1 MAIHYA
7 LFSGVSGLAVNT
19 DSMGVIS
26 NNIANSNTR
35 AFKADRAEFEDLLAV
50 NLNEF
55 SQLGRGARLRS
66 ITTNFTQG
74 ALSHTGGI
82 TDMAIQGEGFFVM
95 RTGGADM
102 GSSGALTYTRQG
114 TFRFDRDG
122 YISDVHGQKLQGFLA
137 GQDGK
142 LETRLQDMQISTTSV
157 TPVPTTK
164 VTMNVN
170 LDLREPVL
178 IEDFDP
184 RRPNETSNYASTVTM
199 YDNFGQSHQ
208 ATVYFAKDRDKSNS
222 WNWYAT
228 IDGAEIKDAQQFDE
242 LGQPLPYIIGKG
254 EISFDENG
262 KPIMNFRTKEGK
274 PSFIDV
280 MEQSDAHEIQFANGS
295 APQKVQFNFGA
306 MEDELGKVG
315 KTTSTSLAT
324 RSSTLYHSQNGSE
337 AGYLK
342 SLKVDQEGNLRA
354 VYTNGLERRLG
365 AIALATF
372 PSPAGLQKT
381 GQNCYGQTYR
391 SGEPSVGIPQTGTRG
406 SVYSASLEESNVDL
420 ASQFVDM
427 ITTQRGFQ
435 ANSKTITTSDSMLEE
450 IIGLK
455 R

>member
-50 NLNEF
+50 NLGEF

-95 RTGGADM
+95 RTGSADA
-102 GSSGALTYTRQG
+102 GSSGAKTYTRQG

-137 GQDGK
+137 DADGK
-142 LETRLQDMQISTTSV
+142 LETRMQDMQVSTTSI

-178 IEDFDP
+178 IEEFDP

-208 ATVYFAKDRDKSNS
+208 ATVFFAKDRDKANS
-222 WNWYAT
+222 WKWYAT
-228 IDGAEIKDAQQFDE
+228 IDGAEIKDAQQYDE
-242 LGQPLPYIIGKG
+242 LGQPLPHIIGKG

-274 PSFIDV
+274 PSLIDV
-280 MEQSDAHEIQFANGS
+280 MEQSDAHEVQFANGS
-295 APQKVQFNFGA
+295 APQKIQFNFGA

>member
-7 LFSGVSGLAVNT
+7 LFSGVSGLSVNT
-19 DSMGVIS
+19 DAMGVIS

-55 SQLGRGARLRS
+55 SQLGRGARLKS

-95 RTGGADM
+95 RTGGKD
-102 GSSGALTYTRQG
+102 GGDSGALTYTRQG

-122 YISDVHGQKLQGFLA
+122 YISDVHGKKLQGFLT
-137 GQDGK
+137 GVDGK
-142 LETRLQDMQISTTSV
+142 LETRMQDMQVSTTSIA
-157 TPVPTTK
+157 PIPTTK
-164 VTMNVN
+164 VAMNVN

-178 IEDFDP
+178 IEEFDP
-184 RRPNETSNYASTVTM
+184 RKPNETSNYASTVTV

-208 ATVYFAKDRDKSNS
+208 ATVYFAKDKKETNS

-228 IDGAEIKDAQQFDE
+228 IDGAEIKGAPPFDE
-242 LGQPLPYIIGKG
+242 LGRPLPHIIGKG
-254 EISFDENG
+254 KITFDESG
-262 KPIMNFRTKEGK
+262 KPVMNFRTKEGK

-280 MEQSDAHEIQFANGS
+280 MEQTDAFEVSFANGS
-295 APQKVQFNFGA
+295 APQKIQFNFGPI
-306 MEDELGKVG
+306 EDENGRMG
-315 KTTSTSLAT
+315 KTTSTSLAA

-372 PSPAGLQKT
+372 PSPGGLQKT

-391 SGEPSVGIPQTGTRG
+391 SGEPSVGVPQTGTRG

-420 ASQFVDM
+420 AGQFVDM

>member
-7 LFSGVSGLAVNT
+7 LFSGVSGLTVNT
-19 DSMGVIS
+19 DAMGVIS

-66 ITTNFTQG
+66 ITTSYTQG

-95 RTGGADM
+95 RTGGEDA
-102 GSSGALTYTRQG
+102 SNSGTQTYTRQG

-122 YISDVHGQKLQGFLA
+122 FISDVHGQKLQGFLA
-137 GQDGK
+137 GSDGK
-142 LETRLQDMQISTTSV
+142 LETRMKDMQISTTSI
-157 TPVPTTK
+157 TPVPSTK

-178 IEDFDP
+178 VEEFDP
-184 RRPNETSNYASTVTM
+184 RKANETSNYASTVTV

-208 ATVYFAKDRDKSNS
+208 ATVYFAKDREQTNS

-228 IDGAEIKDAQQFDE
+228 IDGAEIKDVPAFDE
-242 LGQPLPYIIGKG
+242 MGKPLPHVIGRGKLA
-254 EISFDENG
+254 FDDNG
-262 KPIMNFRTKEGK
+262 KPIMDFRTKEGK
-274 PSFIDV
+274 PSYVDV
-280 MEQSDAHEIQFANGS
+280 MEQSDAHEVRFANGA
-295 APQKVQFNFGA
+295 APQKIQFNFGA
-306 MEDELGKVG
+306 MEDENGRVG
-315 KTTSTSLAT
+315 KSTSTSLAT

-391 SGEPSVGIPQTGTRG
+391 SGEPSVGVPQTGTRG
-406 SVYSASLEESNVDL
+406 AVYSASLEESNVDL

>member
-7 LFSGVSGLAVNT
+7 LFSGVSGLTVNT
-19 DSMGVIS
+19 DAMGVIS

-35 AFKADRAEFEDLLAV
+35 AFKADRAEFEDLLSV
-50 NLNEF
+50 SLNEY

-66 ITTNFTQG
+66 IATSFTQG

-95 RTGGADM
+95 RTGQQDSGD
-102 GSSGALTYTRQG
+102 SSSLIYTRQG

-122 YISDVHGQKLQGFLA
+122 FISDIHGQKLQGFLA
-137 GQDGK
+137 DADGK
-142 LETRLQDMQISTTSV
+142 LETRMQDMQVSTTSLP
-157 TPVPTTK
+157 PVATTK

-170 LDLREPVL
+170 LDLREPTLV
-178 IEDFDP
+178 EEFDP
-184 RRPNETSNYASTVTM
+184 KFPNETSNYASTVTV

-208 ATVYFAKDRDKSNS
+208 VTVYFSRDRQDRGS
-222 WNWYAT
+222 WNWHAA
-228 IDGAEIKDAQQFDE
+228 IDGSEIKDVPRFDAS
-242 LGQPLPYIIGKG
+242 GKPLLHIIGSGK
-254 EISFDENG
+254 ITFDENG
-262 KPIMNFRTKEGK
+262 KPVSNFRTKDGK

-280 MEQSDAHEIQFANGS
+280 MDMSDAHEVRFSNGS
-295 APQKVQFNFGA
+295 APQKLQFNFGA
-306 MEDELGKVG
+306 LEDEMGRIS

-324 RSSTLYHSQNGSE
+324 RSSTMYHSQNGSE

-342 SLKVDQEGNLRA
+342 SLKIDQEGNLRA

-372 PSPAGLQKT
+372 PSPGGLQKT

-391 SGEPSVGIPQTGTRG
+391 SGEPSVGVPQTGTRG

-420 ASQFVDM
+420 AGQFVDM

-450 IIGLK
+450 IIGIK

>member
-55 SQLGRGARLRS
+55 SQLGRGVRLRS
-66 ITTNFTQG
+66 ITSNFTQG

-122 YISDVHGQKLQGFLA
+122 YISDIHGQKLQGFLA

-142 LETRLQDMQISTTSV
+142 LETRMQDMQISTTSV

-242 LGQPLPYIIGKG
+242 LGQPLPHIIGKG

-262 KPIMNFRTKEGK
+262 KPVMNFRTKEGK

-342 SLKVDQEGNLRA
+342 SLKIDQEGNLRA

-365 AIALATF
+365 SIALATF

>member
-7 LFSGVSGLAVNT
+7 LFSGVSGLTVNT
-19 DSMGVIS
+19 DAMGVIS

-35 AFKADRAEFEDLLAV
+35 AFKADRAEFEDLLAI
-50 NLNEF
+50 NLNEH

-74 ALSHTGGI
+74 ALSHSGGI

-95 RTGGADM
+95 RTGGAD
-102 GSSGALTYTRQG
+102 GDAGAMTYTRQG

-122 YISDVHGQKLQGFLA
+122 FITDVHGQKLQGFLA
-137 GQDGK
+137 GSDGK
-142 LETRLQDMQISTTSV
+142 LGTRMQDLMITTTSM
-157 TPVPTTK
+157 TPVPTSK

-178 IEDFDP
+178 IEEFDP
-184 RRPNETSNYASTVTM
+184 KRPSETSNYASTVTI

-208 ATVYFAKDRDKSNS
+208 ATLYFAKDKKGENS
-222 WNWYAT
+222 WSWYAC
-228 IDGAEIKDAQQFDE
+228 IDGGELKDVNAFDDQ
-242 LGQPLPYIIGKG
+242 GKPLAHVIGKG
-254 EISFDENG
+254 KLQFDENG
-262 KPIMNFRTKEGK
+262 KPLMNFRTKEGK
-274 PSFIDV
+274 PSYIDV
-280 MEQSDAHEIQFANGS
+280 MEMTDASTVKFANG
-295 APQKVQFNFGA
+295 AAAQKIQFNFGP
-306 MEDELGKVG
+306 MEDEDGKSG
-315 KTTSTSLAT
+315 KQTSTSLAT
-324 RSSTLYHSQNGSE
+324 RSNTMYHSQNGSE

-365 AIALATF
+365 AVALATF
-372 PSPAGLQKT
+372 PSPQGLQKT

-391 SGEPSVGIPQTGTRG
+391 SGEPSVGTPQTGSRG

>member
-7 LFSGVSGLAVNT
+7 LFSGVSGLTVNT
-19 DSMGVIS
+19 DAMGVIS

-35 AFKADRAEFEDLLAV
+35 AFKADRAEFEDLLAI
-50 NLNEF
+50 NLNEH

-74 ALSHTGGI
+74 ALSHSGGI

-95 RTGGADM
+95 RTGTNDGDS
-102 GSSGALTYTRQG
+102 GSMTYTRQG

-122 YISDVHGQKLQGFLA
+122 YITDVHGQKLQGFLA
-137 GQDGK
+137 AQDGK
-142 LETRLQDMQISTTSV
+142 LETRMQDLMITTTSI
-157 TPVPTTK
+157 TPVPSSK

-178 IEDFDP
+178 VEPFDP
-184 RRPNETSNYASTVTM
+184 RRANETSNYASTVTI

-208 ATVYFAKDRDKSNS
+208 ATVYFSKDKEGDNS
-222 WNWYAT
+222 WTWHACV
-228 IDGAEIKDAQQFDE
+228 DGAEIKGATPYDE
-242 LGQPLPYIIGKG
+242 LGKPLPHEIGSGKLK
-254 EISFDENG
+254 FDENG
-262 KPIMNFRTKEGK
+262 KPVMNFRTKEGK
-274 PSFIDV
+274 PSYIDV
-280 MEQSDAHEIQFANGS
+280 MENSDAHEVIFANGA
-295 APQKVQFNFGA
+295 APQKIQFNFGPV
-306 MEDELGKVG
+306 EDENGRIGKQ
-315 KTTSTSLAT
+315 TSTSLAT
-324 RSSTLYHSQNGSE
+324 RSNTMYHSQNGSE

-365 AIALATF
+365 AVALATF

-391 SGEPSVGIPQTGTRG
+391 SGEPSVGVPQTGSRG
-406 SVYSASLEESNVDL
+406 AVYSASLEESNVDL
-420 ASQFVDM
+420 AGQFVDM

-435 ANSKTITTSDSMLEE
+435 ANSKSITTSDSMLEE

>member
-55 SQLGRGARLRS
+55 SQLGRGVRLRS

-102 GSSGALTYTRQG
+102 GSSGTRTYTRQG

-137 GQDGK
+137 DADGK
-142 LETRLQDMQISTTSV
+142 LETRMQDMQVSTTSI

-178 IEDFDP
+178 IEEFDP
-184 RRPNETSNYASTVTM
+184 RKPNETSNYATTVTM

-208 ATVYFAKDRDKSNS
+208 ATVYFAKDKDEINS

-228 IDGAEIKDAQQFDE
+228 IDGSEIKGAQPYDE
-242 LGQPLPYIIGKG
+242 LGQPLPHVIGNGK
-254 EISFDENG
+254 ISFDENG

-342 SLKVDQEGNLRA
+342 SLKIDQEGNLRA

>member
-55 SQLGRGARLRS
+55 SQLGRGVRLRS

-142 LETRLQDMQISTTSV
+142 LETRMQDMQISTTSV

-242 LGQPLPYIIGKG
+242 LGQPLPHIIGKG

-262 KPIMNFRTKEGK
+262 KPVMNFRTKEGK

-342 SLKVDQEGNLRA
+342 SLKIDQEGNLRA

-365 AIALATF
+365 SIALATF

>member
-55 SQLGRGARLRS
+55 SQLGRGVRLRS

-122 YISDVHGQKLQGFLA
+122 YISDIHGQKLQGFLA

-142 LETRLQDMQISTTSV
+142 LETRMQDMQISTTSV

-242 LGQPLPYIIGKG
+242 LGQPLPHIIGKG

-262 KPIMNFRTKEGK
+262 KPVMNFRTKEGK

-342 SLKVDQEGNLRA
+342 SLKIDQEGNLRA

-365 AIALATF
+365 SIALATF

-450 IIGLK
+450 IIGLN

>member
-55 SQLGRGARLRS
+55 SQLGRGVRLRS

-242 LGQPLPYIIGKG
+242 LGQPLPHIIGKG

-262 KPIMNFRTKEGK
+262 KPVMNFRTKEGK

-365 AIALATF
+365 TIALATF

-391 SGEPSVGIPQTGTRG
+391 SGEPSVGIPQSGTRG